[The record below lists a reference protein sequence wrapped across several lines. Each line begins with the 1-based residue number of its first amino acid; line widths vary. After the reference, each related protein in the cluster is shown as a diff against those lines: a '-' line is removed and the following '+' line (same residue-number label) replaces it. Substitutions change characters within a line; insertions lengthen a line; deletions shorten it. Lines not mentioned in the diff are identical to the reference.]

1 MGGSQETVGGLAAK
15 AIDGGM
21 LSSPLHL
28 QAAKL
33 GFSLLAD
40 LSAIGVDYQ
49 GAGVVTT
56 RAYRREAPDTTR
68 RYLRAYVEALHR
80 FKTDNAISA
89 KVIGKDSRMTEP
101 DALEE
106 S

>member
-1 MGGSQETVGGLAAK
+1 LVVWQRRRSTAACCLHRFVRK
-15 AIDGGM
+15 PP
-21 LSSPLHL
+21 SS
-28 QAAKL
+28 
-33 GFSLLAD
+33 GFDLLAD

-56 RAYRREAPDTTR
+56 RAYRREAPDTMR
-68 RYLRAYVEALHR
+68 RSLRAYVEALHR